1 MAAAAEQHVLWVG
14 SYTADLGGNG
24 AGVSRLVL
32 EPSATTII
40 ASTRFRCDS
49 PAFVAA
55 ARGGRAAYAV
65 EERTGLLRTLLAG
78 SNGELECV
86 DARFVG
92 RQPCHIAVDPAG
104 RFLVVS
110 DWNAGDVTFVHLDEN
125 GIPRPGGVVRIRS
138 GQHGSRA
145 HAALILDDAL
155 IVTTDPGLD
164 RLRMWSVD
172 DAGAVAERGEVDLP
186 TGSGPRHLTR
196 DARGRVHVL
205 TERSSE
211 VLTLEP
217 SRRHGLAVIAS
228 SPVRSQPSAAD
239 SPSSITSTTVA
250 GDTILHAAVRGSNVL
265 ATLRSDA
272 RGALTIIGETP
283 TGGSEPRDHCL
294 LGEWVYVANRRTDSV
309 DVFTLEEGVPA
320 HAFSIPV
327 GAPASVAGCP
337 S

>member
-14 SYTADLGGNG
+14 SYTADLGGTG
-24 AGVSRLVL
+24 VGVSRLIL
-32 EPSATTII
+32 EPSTTTII

-55 ARGGRAAYAV
+55 ARGGGAAYAV
-65 EERTGLLRTLLAG
+65 EERTGLLRTLLVG
-78 SNGELECV
+78 SNGELECA

-92 RQPCHIAVDPAG
+92 RQPCQIAVDPAG

-110 DWNAGDVTFVHLDEN
+110 DWHAGDVAFVRLDED
-125 GIPRPGGVVRIRS
+125 GIPRTGGVVGIP
-138 GQHGSRA
+138 GGEHGSRA
-145 HAALILDDAL
+145 HAALILGDEMV
-155 IVTTDPGLD
+155 VTTDPGLD

-172 DAGAVAERGEVDLP
+172 DAGAVAELGTVDLP
-186 TGSGPRHLTR
+186 TECGPRHLTR
-196 DARGRVHVL
+196 DALGRVHVL

-211 VLTLEP
+211 VLTLVP

-272 RGALTIIGETP
+272 QGALTIIGETP
-283 TGGSEPRDHCL
+283 TGGSEPRDHCV
-294 LGEWVYVANRRTDSV
+294 LGDGLYVANRRSDSV

-320 HAFSIPV
+320 HTFSIPV
-327 GAPASVAGCP
+327 GAPASVAGHP